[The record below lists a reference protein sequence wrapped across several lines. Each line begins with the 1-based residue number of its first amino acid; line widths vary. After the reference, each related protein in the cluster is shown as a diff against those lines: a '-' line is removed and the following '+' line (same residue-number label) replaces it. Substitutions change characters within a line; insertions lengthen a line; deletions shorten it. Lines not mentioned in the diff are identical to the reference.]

1 MIDKI
6 FIVDEDED
14 ADEDDDELHGEYMEL
29 FTFDMDVE
37 AIHRPGIGSKFGD
50 NDGMSDDGS
59 TREQSLRSR
68 WKGGDRRSQNSGNR
82 QVRNRR
88 RGSSLRTSNPGI
100 LASEELALGVTHSNQ
115 TVSDGTMKGGGT
127 LSLGQPSVSSFPSN
141 EEVTTNIA
149 QHLPPELVLPT
160 GPALYSHNVW
170 QSPDMK
176 RIRDKYVQGLFF
188 QKFHG
193 GLQAYYN
200 KDWETAHVCFQTV
213 VDGFNDGPSRYFLAE
228 MKRHNWKPPKDFNT
242 SYTVV

>member
-14 ADEDDDELHGEYMEL
+14 ADEDDDELHGERMDL

-37 AIHRPGIGSKFGD
+37 AIFRPIGKSFKKFGE
-50 NDGMSDDGS
+50 NDTISDVGS
-59 TREQSLRSR
+59 AGEPSLRSR
-68 WKGGDRRSQNSGNR
+68 RKGGDRRSHGSSSR

-88 RGSSLRTSNPGI
+88 RNSSLRISNPNIGG
-100 LASEELALGVTHSNQ
+100 SEELAIASHSNP
-115 TVSDGTMKGGGT
+115 TVSDGPMMGMG
-127 LSLGQPSVSSFPSN
+127 SPSMGQPSVSSFPSN
-141 EEVTTNIA
+141 DDMTSNTNY
-149 QHLPPELVLPT
+149 HGPPELILPT

-188 QKFHG
+188 QKFHS

-200 KDWETAHVCFQTV
+200 KDWDTAQICFMTV
-213 VDGFNDGPSRYFLAE
+213 LDQFDDGPSQYFLNE
-228 MKRHNWKPPKDFNT
+228 IKKHKTPPKDFLP
-242 SYTVV
+242 YTVV